1 MITKR
6 EIDIIVDEYSDMLL
20 RIALHHIHNY
30 AQAQDIVQDT
40 FIKYLYKAPEFESKE
55 KEKAWLIRV
64 TSHLCK
70 DHLKHWWFKKR
81 ADIPYENIMFTKDE
95 ETYELLEVVWQLPFH
110 QRNAVYLYYYEDMST
125 REIADIYHVKESTV
139 SSWLFRAR
147 KKLKEL
153 LKGEWDY
160 EKR

>member
-1 MITKR
+1 MMITKR
-6 EIDIIVDEYSDMLL
+6 EIDRVVEEYSDMLL

-40 FIKYLYKAPEFESKE
+40 FIKYLYKSPEFENRE

-64 TSHLCK
+64 ASNLCK
-70 DHLKHWWFKKR
+70 DHLKHWWLKKR
-81 ADIPYENIMFTKDE
+81 TDIPYEEMPFSQHQ
-95 ETYELLEVVWQLPFH
+95 ETYEILEVVKQLSYH
-110 QRNAVYLYYYEDMST
+110 QRNAIYLYYYEEMSI
-125 REIADIYHVKESTV
+125 REISEIYQVKESTV
-139 SSWLFRAR
+139 ASWLFRAR

-160 EKR
+160 E